1 MLAILWKMSL
11 KRDEVLDNDRELS
24 SNVDISLSQK
34 VPSLSRLTE

>member
-11 KRDEVLDNDRELS
+11 KHDEVLDNDRELS